1 MRRNLYDP
9 DLSTV
14 LHADTDDPSGGV
26 GGRDA
31 APRPAVAAV
40 LVRLDGDQRGGRR
53 GDGAG
58 VSGAALLAREH
69 ELAAHACNIGHF
81 VLTDIQL
88 TLKTLNKLV
97 IAGVVPGFCS

>member
-14 LHADTDDPSGGV
+14 LHADADHPGGGV

-31 APRPAVAAV
+31 APRPAVAPV
-40 LVRLDGDQRGGRR
+40 LVWLDGDQRGGRR

-58 VSGAALLAREH
+58 VPGAALLAGEH
-69 ELAAHACNIGHF
+69 ELAAHACKHR
-81 VLTDIQL
+81 
-88 TLKTLNKLV
+88 TLCTGCPTLLF
-97 IAGVVPGFCS
+97 PLCFR